1 MIEPCTV
8 DIQHKLIQSAS
19 PQVDVRLLNSA
30 YMSSFLSFEN
40 YLVWMITYWRKFI
53 DTARSIHLGWL
64 LLASFSVILFVLGI
78 WEILELRFFRKATDA
93 SAMVALLVRGSLV
106 FGLLA
111 GWTIWIVY
119 HFRIQF
125 IDQISATENRYMNI
139 VENSADAIITIGQ
152 DNHIQSWNRGAER
165 LFGWTA
171 SEAIGEPIG
180 IMIPNK
186 LLQAGELLCLAYG
199 ITQVHEVKNYQ
210 TERLNKTGRH
220 IPVNL
225 TETALLSNGKVI
237 GRSQIIRDIS
247 ELQTI
252 EHQMRQSDRLATVG
266 QLAAGVAH
274 EIGNPLTSISSL
286 VQLLERRIENP
297 DHIVKLGRIRT
308 NIERITKIVHEL
320 VDFTRPQATDLQAVQ
335 INEVIQSAVGLMS
348 YDNRRQKLKID
359 LALAPDLPRIKGS
372 PDKLHQVIV
381 NLLVNAFD
389 AMREKGDA
397 IHISTSEKSF
407 YVEIRVE
414 DNGPGMDSQVMDKIF
429 EPFYTTKDVGQG
441 TGLGLSVSH
450 GIINSMNGK
459 LSVESESGEGA
470 TFVIQIPKEK
480 KI

>member
-1 MIEPCTV
+1 M
-8 DIQHKLIQSAS
+8 
-19 PQVDVRLLNSA
+19 R
-30 YMSSFLSFEN
+30 
-40 YLVWMITYWRKFI
+40 TYWRKFI
-53 DTARSIHLGWL
+53 DTAHSIHLGWL
-64 LLASFSVILFVLGI
+64 LLASFSVILFILGI
-78 WEILELRFFRKATDA
+78 WQILEIRYFSEQTNG
-93 SAMVALLVRGSLV
+93 SALVELMVRGFLV
-106 FGLLA
+106 FVLLA
-111 GWTIWIVY
+111 GWTVWIVY

-125 IDQISATENRYMNI
+125 IDQISDTRNRYKNI

-152 DNHIQSWNRGAER
+152 DNRIQSWNHGAER
-165 LFGWTA
+165 LFGWQA

-180 IMIPNK
+180 IMVPRK

-199 ITQVHEVKNYQ
+199 ITQAHEVKNYQ
-210 TERLNKTGRH
+210 TERLNKDGRH

-225 TETALLSNGKVI
+225 TETALLSNEKVI

-297 DHIVKLGRIRT
+297 DHLIKLGRIRT

-335 INEVIQSAVGLMS
+335 INDVIQSAVGLMS
-348 YDNRRQKLKID
+348 YDNRSQKILID
-359 LALAPDLPRIKGS
+359 LHLAADLPRIKGS

-381 NLLVNAFD
+381 NLIVNAFD
-389 AMREKGDA
+389 AMREKGDT
-397 IHISTSEKSF
+397 ILISTTEKAKMI
-407 YVEIRVE
+407 EIRVQ
-414 DNGPGMDSQVMDKIF
+414 DNGAGMDLAVKDKIF
-429 EPFYTTKDVGQG
+429 EPFYTTKDVGRG

-450 GIINSMNGK
+450 GIIHSMNGT
-459 LSVESESGEGA
+459 LNVFSEPGEGA
-470 TFVIQIPKEK
+470 TFLIQIPKEQK
-480 KI
+480 L

>member
-1 MIEPCTV
+1 MAMIST
-8 DIQHKLIQSAS
+8 
-19 PQVDVRLLNSA
+19 
-30 YMSSFLSFEN
+30 
-40 YLVWMITYWRKFI
+40 WRKFI

-93 SAMVALLVRGSLV
+93 SAMVELLVRGFLV

-111 GWTIWIVY
+111 GWTIRIVY

-125 IDQISATENRYMNI
+125 IDQLSATEDRYRNI

-165 LFGWTA
+165 LFGWMA
-171 SEAIGEPIG
+171 SEAIGKPIG
-180 IMIPNK
+180 IMIPGK

-210 TERLNKTGRH
+210 TERLNKEGRH

-225 TETALLSNGKVI
+225 TETALLQNDNVI

-286 VQLLERRIENP
+286 VQLLERRMEHP
-297 DHIVKLGRIRT
+297 DHIEKLGRIRT

-320 VDFTRPQATDLQAVQ
+320 VDFTRPQATDLQALQ
-335 INEVIQSAVGLMS
+335 INDVIQSAVGLMS

-359 LALAPDLPRIKGS
+359 LALDQGLPRIKGS
-372 PDKLHQVIV
+372 PDKLYQVVV

-389 AMREKGDA
+389 AMREKGDT
-397 IHISTSEKSF
+397 IKITTRNHPN
-407 YVEIRVE
+407 YVEIRVQ
-414 DNGPGMDSQVMDKIF
+414 DDGPGMDSEVMDKIF

-450 GIINSMNGK
+450 GIINSMNGR
-459 LSVESESGEGA
+459 LTVESIVGEGA
-470 TFVIQIPKEK
+470 IFVIQIPKED